1 MPAVQVPFP
10 TSSAKGRFVE
20 SGGRLVNAFAEK
32 LADGRLKI
40 SRVPGIRPII
50 EVSGRAHCRGAIE
63 INGVVLAALDDR
75 LVTITLV
82 GGNYMV
88 ADLGAFSGTETV
100 YFARNNKSP
109 TPDIVAVTGS
119 TAFVIDMTTGASSYP
134 DADVGSPNSVCF
146 LGGYFIFSYGNSRM
160 RATGLN
166 DTAINTL
173 DTAFAESKPDGLLR
187 VIALG
192 KNLYACGPQ
201 TIEIWPNT
209 GNATGFPFSYLGT
222 IPRGIAGPDA
232 IAGAENDFANVII
245 FAGSD
250 NVISRINGNI
260 AEPVSNP
267 SVSKDLERLTDKSV
281 LKAVVYEHEGH
292 SVWSLSCPAWT
303 WCNDTSAGSWFER
316 KSYDRDNWRASAAV
330 KCFGSWVIGDD
341 ETGKFGVIDPDYGYE
356 FGDPLVWEPVS
367 STMSGFPSRAAL
379 SRLDLD
385 IMSGVGMAA
394 GTDPI
399 ETNPVV
405 SISWSL
411 DGGVTFGSPVV
422 REIGAQGEYRKAVR
436 VNRLGTASAKGA
448 QIKLSCSD
456 PRPVSLF
463 GGRLVAGAK
472 G

>member
-1 MPAVQVPFP
+1 MPPVQVPFP
-10 TSSAKGRFVE
+10 TSSAKGKFAE
-20 SGGRLVNAFAEK
+20 SGGRLINAYAEK
-32 LADGRLKI
+32 LGDGRIKI

-50 EVSGRAHCRGAIE
+50 EVEGYSHCRGAID

-75 LVTITLV
+75 LVTITLS
-82 GGNYMV
+82 GGNYV
-88 ADLGAFSGTETV
+88 VTDIGAFSGSETV

-109 TPDIVAVTGS
+109 TPDIVAVTDS
-119 TAFVIDMTTGASSYP
+119 TAFVVDMTTGASSYP
-134 DADVGSPNSVCF
+134 DVDVGSPNSVCF

-222 IPRGIAGPDA
+222 IARGIAGPDA
-232 IAGAENDFANVII
+232 IAGAENDFSNVLI

-250 NVISRINGNI
+250 NVVYRINGNI
-260 AEPVSNP
+260 AEPISNP
-267 SVSKDLERLTDKSV
+267 SVSKDLERLADKSV

-292 SVWSLSCPAWT
+292 SVWTLSCPDWT
-303 WCNDTSAGSWFER
+303 WCFDVATSSWFER
-316 KSYDRDNWRASAAV
+316 ASYGGLSWRASAAV
-330 KCFGSWVIGDD
+330 KCFGGWVIGDGL
-341 ETGKFGVIDPDYGYE
+341 TGKFGLIDADYGYE
-356 FGDPLVWEPVS
+356 FGDPLVMVAVS
-367 STMSGFPSRAAL
+367 STMSGFPSRASM

-385 IMSGVGMAA
+385 IMSGVGIAT
-394 GTDPI
+394 GSDPI

-405 SISWSL
+405 SVSWSR
-411 DGGVTFGSPVV
+411 DGGVTFDSPVI
-422 REIGAQGEYRKAVR
+422 REIGAQGKYKQSVR

-448 QIKLSCSD
+448 QIKVSCSD
-456 PRPVSLF
+456 PRPISLF
-463 GGRLVAGAK
+463 GGQLQVGAK